1 MPITAIVNTNQ
12 STTVELRTNKTTVS
26 MLPISTTTVELRT
39 NKTTVSML
47 PILTTADASSLASLS
62 QIQDVDASDP
72 DNNEV
77 LVYDQT
83 QNKYV
88 IKTLPIVQGGTF

>member
-26 MLPISTTTVELRT
+26 MLPIA
-39 NKTTVSML
+39 
-47 PILTTADASSLASLS
+47 TTAEISTIANLS

-83 QNKYV
+83 TNKYV
-88 IKTLPIVQGGTF
+88 IKTLPVVQGGTF

>member
-26 MLPISTTTVELRT
+26 MLPISTTAQIE
-39 NKTTVSML
+39 N
-47 PILTTADASSLASLS
+47 LS
-62 QIQDVDASDP
+62 QIQDVDASNP

-88 IKTLPIVQGGTF
+88 IKTIPLVQGGTF

>member
-1 MPITAIVNTNQ
+1 MSITAIVNTNQ

-26 MLPISTTTVELRT
+26 MLPISTTAQIE
-39 NKTTVSML
+39 N
-47 PILTTADASSLASLS
+47 LS
-62 QIQDVDASDP
+62 QIQDVDASNP

-88 IKTLPIVQGGTF
+88 IKTIPIVQGGTF

>member
-12 STTVELRTNKTTVS
+12 STTVEIK
-26 MLPISTTTVELRT
+26 T

-47 PILTTADASSLASLS
+47 PILTTSESSSLAHLS

-83 QNKYV
+83 TNKYV
-88 IKTLPIVQGGTF
+88 IKTLPVVQGGTF

>member
-12 STTVELRTNKTTVS
+12 STSVELRTNKTTVT
-26 MLPISTTTVELRT
+26 MLPIATIAE
-39 NKTTVSML
+39 
-47 PILTTADASSLASLS
+47 ASSLANLS
-62 QIQDVDASDP
+62 QIQDVDASNP

-88 IKTLPIVQGGTF
+88 IKTLPVVQGGTF

>member
-26 MLPISTTTVELRT
+26 MLPISTT
-39 NKTTVSML
+39 
-47 PILTTADASSLASLS
+47 ADIASLS

-88 IKTLPIVQGGTF
+88 IKTLPVVQGGTF

>member
-26 MLPISTTTVELRT
+26 MLPISTT
-39 NKTTVSML
+39 
-47 PILTTADASSLASLS
+47 ADIASLS

>member
-12 STTVELRTNKTTVS
+12 STSVELRTNKTTVT
-26 MLPISTTTVELRT
+26 MLPIA
-39 NKTTVSML
+39 
-47 PILTTADASSLASLS
+47 TTAEASSLANLS
-62 QIQDVDASDP
+62 QIQDVDASNP

-88 IKTLPIVQGGTF
+88 IKTLPVVQGGTF

>member
-12 STTVELRTNKTTVS
+12 S
-26 MLPISTTTVELRT
+26 TTVELRT

-88 IKTLPIVQGGTF
+88 IKTLPVVQGGTF

>member
-26 MLPISTTTVELRT
+26 MLPI
-39 NKTTVSML
+39 
-47 PILTTADASSLASLS
+47 LTTADIASLS

>member
-1 MPITAIVNTNQ
+1 
-12 STTVELRTNKTTVS
+12 
-26 MLPISTTTVELRT
+26 
-39 NKTTVSML
+39 ML
-47 PILTTADASSLASLS
+47 PILTTSESSSLAHLS
-62 QIQDVDASDP
+62 QIQDVDASNP

-88 IKTLPIVQGGTF
+88 IKTIPVVQGGTF

>member
-12 STTVELRTNKTTVS
+12 STTVEIK
-26 MLPISTTTVELRT
+26 T

-47 PILTTADASSLASLS
+47 PILTTADIASLS
-62 QIQDVDASDP
+62 QIQDVDASNP

>member
-12 STTVELRTNKTTVS
+12 STSVELRTNKTTVT
-26 MLPISTTTVELRT
+26 MLPISTTAE
-39 NKTTVSML
+39 
-47 PILTTADASSLASLS
+47 ASSLANLS
-62 QIQDVDASDP
+62 QIQDVDASNP

-88 IKTLPIVQGGTF
+88 IKTLPVVQGGTF